1 MSQLPLIVG
10 YGGISAAGRSIFDL
24 SHQRILF
31 DSINTTNQ
39 NEVLQSLGILMGTR
53 DRETILNKT
62 LIRTIDDDFFNDH
75 NYRSPALPTLAG
87 GQLPSG
93 FNPAKTYN
101 SRQHPRGLAMTVF
114 GLSDAVISLGVDWDE
129 ILTKVPRQKISC
141 ISGCAVAQA
150 DKYGMGG
157 MFQSSMAGSR
167 VTSKHMAMSLGE
179 GSADFAHAYV
189 LGSMGSTGSYTG
201 ACATFQYNLKLGISM
216 IQSGESLISI
226 VGAAESGIVP
236 EIYEAFSAT
245 KGLAEDE
252 NLIKLQER
260 LGEDFDQPNHRKICR
275 PFGDNIGMSLG
286 ESAQFVVLMADDL
299 ALELGL
305 NIHGAA
311 LSSHI
316 HADGYKK
323 SISGPGAGNYLTV
336 GKVFNEI
343 HEHFGKEAMNKI
355 FFHAH
360 GTSTPQNRESES
372 HIISSMSKAFG
383 IQSLPVTAIKSYL
396 GHSLAAAGGDQMIS
410 SLGSWKNNLIPGI
423 HSTPK
428 LADNVFT
435 ENVNFL
441 LENLEFEENKFDF
454 AVLNA
459 KGFGGNNGTALIASP
474 TKTMELLQAKYSA
487 KKLTKYCALKQNID
501 EQLLENKQK
510 ILQGEVI
517 SRYIFGENV
526 IDGMNDFEVE
536 SHQITNKLNNEK
548 FNLKSTLPYKDFLK
562 G

>member
-1 MSQLPLIVG
+1 MSNLPLIVG
-10 YGGISAAGRSIFDL
+10 YGGINAAGRSIFDF
-24 SHQRILF
+24 SHQRMLF
-31 DSINTTNQ
+31 DSINAEKQ
-39 NEVLQSLGILMGTR
+39 NEVLQSLGHLMGTNKK
-53 DRETILNKT
+53 EQILNST
-62 LIRTIDDDFFNDH
+62 LLRTIDDDFFDEH
-75 NYRSPALPTLAG
+75 NFRSPELPTLAG

-101 SRQHPRGLAMTVF
+101 SRQHPRSLAMTIF
-114 GLSDAVISLGVDWDE
+114 GLSDAVMSLGLPWEE
-129 ILTKVPRQKISC
+129 ILLKVPRQKISC
-141 ISGCAVAQA
+141 VSGCAVAQA

-157 MFQSSMAGSR
+157 MFQAPLAGSR
-167 VTSKHMAMSLGE
+167 ITSKHMAMSLGE

-189 LGSMGSTGSYTG
+189 LGSMGSTGNYTG

-245 KGLAEDE
+245 KGLAEDV
-252 NLIKLQER
+252 NLMKLQEK
-260 LGEDFDQPNHRKICR
+260 LGEDFSEPNHRKICR
-275 PFGDNIGMSLG
+275 PFGENIGMSLG
-286 ESAQFVVLMADDL
+286 ESAQFVILMADSL

-323 SISGPGAGNYLTV
+323 SISGPGAGNYPTV
-336 GKVFNEI
+336 G
-343 HEHFGKEAMNKI
+343 
-355 FFHAH
+355 
-360 GTSTPQNRESES
+360 
-372 HIISSMSKAFG
+372 KAFG
-383 IQSLPVTAIKSYL
+383 IKSLPVTAIKSYL

-410 SLGSWKNNLIPGI
+410 SLGSWRNNLIPGI
-423 HSTPK
+423 ASTPK
-428 LADNVFT
+428 LADNVYT

-441 LENLEFEENKFDF
+441 LENLEFENNDFDF

-459 KGFGGNNGTALIASP
+459 KGFGGNNGTALLASP
-474 TKTMELLQAKYSA
+474 SKTLQLLQSKYSKDQI
-487 KKLTKYCALKQNID
+487 KKYHSQKESVD
-501 EQLLENKQK
+501 EQLLENKNR
-510 ILQGEVI
+510 ILKGDIQ

-526 IDGMNDFEVE
+526 IDGINNFQVE

-548 FNLKSTLPYKDFLK
+548 FDLQSTLPYQEFFIT
-562 G
+562 